1 MRVFD
6 FFSPIDAVRKISGQ
20 KAEKNISESFDYLD
34 NDFKAVAKLLEEY
47 YPLELLKTAVMNENG
62 NRRQAS
68 SSLLPVILQGV
79 LSSLYFTKCGG
90 KKEIKG
96 SDWKRLNALGEDV
109 LRRLGRIIDSKTAVF
124 LQSGEKS
131 NEEGELYRS
140 IISSRLIPPQ
150 MSKEKLSYCSS
161 LLRSL
166 LTEKENGEVSSDTI
180 WINLDNIA
188 SYSLGAV
195 DDLERRFSS
204 YKDDFNRAVQEK
216 GPHFLEKR
224 PEEIYRIITEENG
237 WTERAEK
244 LAGEREGYDMFL
256 LSKLSS
262 LPSRVYESYSTRVGS
277 LDITAELKKG
287 IWPSVRCP
295 FIRWNSSETYTFVG
309 KYIPYFL
316 TVAPVADRRKAA
328 ERDMLSI
335 FFRIGIDT
343 YTYDGNNID
352 ISVLPSFYDAD
363 LFGEP
368 GLYDA
373 VAKAREEE
381 KSLKTVYG
389 HKRLIVDPDM
399 ESGMERDGSMLT
411 ISSSFMARSAVD
423 RNSKHELIRSLLGQ
437 LELPGKTE
445 EYRVIDEDELDNSEV
460 PAADDVMDDPVTDDY
475 EYDNSDGTVPE
486 IDEDIPPVEYERK
499 SIDIRKEEEK
509 YALTDEIIRKD
520 EEIEKEE
527 EKYEEELDDD
537 IFDDSEEEEKLDEIG
552 EKEDEYYVELDSDD
566 VRPESD
572 EPSGEEKEEYDGQLD
587 FFDILDEE
595 EEKVLDDEL
604 EKEDEEEFKE
614 EEESE
619 ESLDD
624 APSSDSGVKN
634 EENSSSDN
642 TSEEEKILSDELE
655 KEDEEEFKEE
665 EEAEE
670 SLDEDTKELPSS
682 GDVSFVLPSVEE
694 KDSAGA
700 EESSISE
707 EEKILDDELL
717 NDGGKEVKDDENEEE
732 SLDEETQD
740 GALQEELPSSVDDSF
755 VLPVVDDT
763 PVEEA
768 DSVLPYDIPSAIEEK
783 DLTGAEESSLSREEE
798 IPDGGLEKEENTE
811 ESLLEVAEELSSSG
825 DGNEVKSSVDDS
837 FVLPVVDETPVEELS
852 GSVEDSAEN
861 TDSASSEG
869 AALSEEE
876 DAQETDSS
884 TLSADGEKSPD
895 TSAWLNDFLVSD
907 DTEEDEA
914 AFDNPEK
921 PAADEEN
928 NQSVEDAFVLP
939 VVEDTPAVEPQEE
952 KSPDT
957 SAWLN
962 DFLAL
967 DGKEEDESDSV
978 VPPTENTIETVEEKS
993 EEDSPQDDG
1002 HRVFSM
1008 EELEEDNVVLPVMEE
1023 EETGIVHDI
1032 CLKLGASSSFTSFV
1046 KESGKDTLEELTL
1059 VIHSCWEKMQ
1069 NEEKDKIFNIADY
1082 SLSVILSHDAL
1093 RDELRRSELIN
1104 NAGGVMYARG
1114 DESWTAVIVYIDS
1127 EFVLRDA
1134 VEKHI
1139 TKESF
1144 SPSDWK
1150 RVTYIGEQMK
1160 RR

>member
-20 KAEKNISESFDYLD
+20 KAEKNIGESFDYLD
-34 NDFKAVAKLLEEY
+34 NDFRAVAKLLEEY

-62 NRRQAS
+62 NCRKAS

-90 KKEIKG
+90 KKEIKS
-96 SDWKRLNALGEDV
+96 SDWKRLNALGDDV

-124 LQSGEKS
+124 LESGEKS

-140 IISSRLIPPQ
+140 IISSRLIPPL
-150 MSKEKLSYCSS
+150 MTKEKLSYCSP

-166 LTEKENGEVSSDTI
+166 LTEKENGEVSSDTL

-256 LSKLSS
+256 LAKLSS
-262 LPSRVYESYSTRVGS
+262 LPSTVYEPYSTRVGS
-277 LDITAELKKG
+277 LDITAELRKG
-287 IWPSVRCP
+287 IWPSLRCP

-316 TVAPVADRRKAA
+316 TAAPVADRRKAA

-343 YTYDGNNID
+343 YTYDGNSID

-363 LFGEP
+363 LFGDP

-373 VAKAREEE
+373 VKKVREEE

-399 ESGMERDGSMLT
+399 ESGMERDGSSLT
-411 ISSSFMARSAVD
+411 ISSSFMARCAVD

-445 EYRVIDEDELDNSEV
+445 EYRVIDEDELDNSDG

-486 IDEDIPPVEYERK
+486 LDEDIPPVEYERK
-499 SIDIRKEEEK
+499 SVDIRKEEEK

-572 EPSGEEKEEYDGQLD
+572 ESASEEKEEYDGQLD

-604 EKEDEEEFKE
+604 EKEDEEEFKAE
-614 EEESE
+614 EEVE

-624 APSSDSGVKN
+624 ASSSDSGVKT
-634 EENSSSDN
+634 EEDSSSDN
-642 TSEEEKILSDELE
+642 TSDEEKILSDELE

-670 SLDEDTKELPSS
+670 SLDEDTEELPSS
-682 GDVSFVLPSVEE
+682 GDGNEVEPSVDDSFVLPAVEE
-694 KDSAGA
+694 KEAAGA
-700 EESSISE
+700 EESSLSDE
-707 EEKILDDELL
+707 EEILDDEHP
-717 NDGGKEVKDDENEEE
+717 DDEGE
-732 SLDEETQD
+732 SLYEETQA
-740 GALQEELPSSVDDSF
+740 GAVQEDLPSSVDDSF

-768 DSVLPYDIPSAIEEK
+768 NSALPDDIPSAI
-783 DLTGAEESSLSREEE
+783 EEE
-798 IPDGGLEKEENTE
+798 IPDGGLEKEENAE
-811 ESLLEVAEELSSSG
+811 ESLLEDTEELPPSG
-825 DGNEVKSSVDDS
+825 DGNEVEPAVDDS
-837 FVLPVVDETPVEELS
+837 FVIPVVDETPEEKLS

-861 TDSASSEG
+861 TVSVPSEG
-869 AALSEEE
+869 TAFSEEE
-876 DAQETDSS
+876 DAQEADSS
-884 TLSADGEKSPD
+884 SLPADGEKGLD

-907 DTEEDEA
+907 GTEEDGA
-914 AFDNPEK
+914 AADDPEK
-921 PAADEEN
+921 PAADEES
-928 NQSVEDAFVLP
+928 NQSVEDSFVLP

-967 DGKEEDESDSV
+967 DGTEEDEIEGGSTI
-978 VPPTENTIETVEEKS
+978 TENTTEESVDGKNEEEPS
-993 EEDSPQDDG
+993 EDG
-1002 HRVFSM
+1002 EHRVFSM

-1032 CLKLGASSSFTSFV
+1032 CLKLGSTSSFTSFV
-1046 KESGKDTLEELTL
+1046 KESTGDTLEELTL
-1059 VIHSCWEKMQ
+1059 VIRNCWEKMQ

-1114 DESWTAVIVYIDS
+1114 DESWTAVIIYIDS
-1127 EFVLRDA
+1127 DFVLRDA